1 MPIFEYVCKKC
12 DHRFESIV
20 LGRKRPKCPQCA
32 SGKLERQVEA
42 FIQGRSRKKPRGVN
56 TADGIA
62 HLRALVGNVPTIP
75 KYHTK
80 DMHPPK
86 SARSFR

>member
-20 LGRKRPKCPQCA
+20 LGRKRPKCPECA

-42 FIQGRSRKKPRGVN
+42 FIQGRPGKKPRGVN
-56 TADGIA
+56 TADSIA
-62 HLRALVGNVPTIP
+62 HLRSLVGNIPTIP

-80 DMHPPK
+80 DLQPPK
-86 SARSFR
+86 AAKSSR

>member
-12 DHRFESIV
+12 NHRFESIV

-80 DMHPPK
+80 DMRTPK
-86 SARSFR
+86 TARSSR